1 MYLVFDFFCGAQD
14 ELGQVCVQLENVGLA
29 QKLL

>member
-1 MYLVFDFFCGAQD
+1 MMYLVFDFFGAQD